1 MNGDPRIRE
10 IVPRSQR
17 ARNRGR
23 LWKRFVWLA
32 ALLVLVAPA
41 PAQTDAAGNKGSNFK
56 ISDYYPAPNQTQKK
70 YQLTGSQ
77 GSFQPGEKGLLTGGT
92 MLLTTVKLQI
102 FRTNG
107 EPEMVVETPQCT
119 YEVDNRQVHSAG
131 QLTMQSGD
139 GKLRIAG
146 TGFACQMSD
155 KSLIISND
163 VQATVQPV
171 GTNLSGGP
179 LVVASRWFEFAEG
192 NRRAVFHDQVRGED
206 AELQFAC
213 GQLSISG
220 STNQSAFDLVE
231 ADGALEITGKAGGPQ
246 AGRHATAQRGLY
258 RRAEDQV
265 ELIGNAVWQ
274 LDTQSGKADQA
285 TARKGDGSFEAVG
298 HVALQMPRGALG
310 AAGGLL
316 SASNAPTAATDLAPV
331 KLFADQFRYQSNL
344 VVATGAVR
352 VAEGTNQLTCDRL
365 EASALATN
373 APDQKAVAT
382 GHVIVSRGGGE
393 MHADRAEFSKADG
406 MIVFTGHPGW
416 RQAPVEGRA
425 ERVTV
430 KTATEE
436 VNADSQVAVKIQ
448 TGKQGGSLLK
458 FFPEAETNHAEQVVE
473 ITARTL
479 RVKAGQ
485 AVFAGDVQ
493 LHQLP
498 RTGSEARMQSEV
510 LEVHFA
516 KPGSGIESIMA
527 VGNIKYE
534 MGLAGVV
541 DGPAKYRELTCRT
554 LTARSDP
561 GSGELS
567 ELVAEGR
574 VRMEQPG
581 SEARG
586 DKMIYNRVTDILRLI
601 GQPSLE
607 TARVTFTSGQELIW
621 DNTRQTAI
629 SSDYKITPK
638 PGVLKPE
645 VLKHAVE
652 SPNLK

>member
-1 MNGDPRIRE
+1 MTCDPRIRLFGL
-10 IVPRSQR
+10 RNQHAQCR
-17 ARNRGR
+17 AR
-23 LWKRFVWLA
+23 LWERMVWLA
-32 ALLVLVAPA
+32 TLLALGTPA
-41 PAQTDAAGNKGSNFK
+41 AAQSDAAGNKGNNFK
-56 ISDYYPAPNQTQKK
+56 ISDYYPAPYQMRKK
-70 YQLTGSQ
+70 YELTGLQ

-92 MLLTTVKLQI
+92 VLLTRVKLQT

-119 YEVDNRQVHSAG
+119 YEVDSRQVHSTG

-146 TGFACQMSD
+146 NGFACQMSD

-163 VQATVQPV
+163 VRATVQPV
-171 GTNLSGGP
+171 GTNFSGGP
-179 LVVASRWFEFAEG
+179 LVVTSHWFEFAEG

-213 GQLSISG
+213 GRLSISG

-246 AGRHATAQRGLY
+246 AGRHATAQRGRY
-258 RRAEDQV
+258 RRAEQTV
-265 ELIGNAVWQ
+265 ELIGAATWQ
-274 LDTQSGKADQA
+274 LGNQSGQADHV
-285 TARKGDGSFEAVG
+285 TARQADGSFEAEG
-298 HVALQMPRGALG
+298 KVALQMPRDALG
-310 AAGGLL
+310 VAGGLL
-316 SASNAPTAATDLAPV
+316 SASNAPAAVDIAPV

-344 VVATGAVR
+344 VVAIGGVR
-352 VAEGTNQLTCDRL
+352 VVDGTNQLACDRL

-373 APDQKAVAT
+373 VPDQKAIAT
-382 GHVIVSRGGGE
+382 GHVIVSRGSGE

-406 MIVFTGHPGW
+406 VIVFTGHPGW

-430 KTATEE
+430 RTATEE
-436 VNADSQVAVKIQ
+436 VNADSQVAVKIH
-448 TGKQGGSLLK
+448 TGKHGGSMLK
-458 FFPEAETNHAEQVVE
+458 FFPEAETNHVEQVVE
-473 ITARTL
+473 ITANTL
-479 RVKAGQ
+479 RVKARQ

-498 RTGSEARMQSEV
+498 RTGSEARLQAEV

-516 KPGSGIESIMA
+516 KAGNGFESIAA

-534 MGLAGVV
+534 MGLPGVT
-541 DGPAKYRELTCRT
+541 DGTTKYRRLTCRT
-554 LTARSDP
+554 LTARGEP
-561 GSGELS
+561 ATGELS
-567 ELVAEGR
+567 ELQAEGQ

-586 DKMIYNRVTDILRLI
+586 DKMIYNRRTDILRLI
-601 GQPSLE
+601 GQPVIE

-645 VLKHAVE
+645 VLKRAAE
-652 SPNLK
+652 SPKLP